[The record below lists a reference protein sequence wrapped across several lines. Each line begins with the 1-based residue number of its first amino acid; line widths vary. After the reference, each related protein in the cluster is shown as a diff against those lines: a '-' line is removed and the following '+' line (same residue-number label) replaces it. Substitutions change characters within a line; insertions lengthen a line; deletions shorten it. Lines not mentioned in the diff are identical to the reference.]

1 MAPAVGSAPLVAVSA
16 GDSPTSKTRAL
27 ARSALDLEG
36 DGRLLDLVE
45 LPADGLL
52 GRRSDPVVDAAV
64 ALASSAGILVL
75 ATPVYR
81 ATYSGALKAFLD
93 RFPTGALARTAV
105 VLCATAAAPIHYLA
119 LDTGGRALVAS
130 LGGWTV
136 PTVVYAT
143 GRDFEGATPGTDLLQ
158 LMGTALAEARMV
170 RALLQGLPGG
180 GDTNGGDAGGA
191 HTGGGA
197 R

>member
-1 MAPAVGSAPLVAVSA
+1 MASAVGSAPLVAVSA
-16 GDSPTSKTRAL
+16 GDSTTSKTRAL
-27 ARSALDLEG
+27 ARSALDIEG
-36 DGRLLDLVE
+36 AGRLLDLIE
-45 LPADGLL
+45 LPAEGLL
-52 GRRSDPVVDAAV
+52 GRRPDPVVDDAV

-93 RFPTGALARTAV
+93 RFPTDALVRTAV
-105 VLCATAAAPIHYLA
+105 VLCATAATPMHFLA

-143 GRDFEGATPGTDLLQ
+143 GHDFEDTTPGPVLLGV
-158 LMGTALAEARMV
+158 MGSALAEARLV
-170 RALLQGLPGG
+170 RAVLQAPGV
-180 GDTNGGDAGGA
+180 GGDAAEPG
-191 HTGGGA
+191 
-197 R
+197 

>member
-1 MAPAVGSAPLVAVSA
+1 MALSVALAPLVSVSA

-27 ARSALDLEG
+27 ARSALDIEG
-36 DGRLLDLVE
+36 SGRLLDLIE
-45 LPADGLL
+45 LPAEGLL
-52 GRRSDPVVDAAV
+52 GRRPDPAVDAAV

-93 RFPTGALARTAV
+93 RFPTDALARTAV
-105 VLCATAAAPIHYLA
+105 VLCATAAAPTHFLA

-143 GRDFEGATPGTDLLQ
+143 GRDFEDNTPGGALLDV
-158 LMGTALAEARMV
+158 MGSALAEARLA
-170 RALLQGLPGG
+170 RAFLQAA
-180 GDTNGGDAGGA
+180 GDDAGGVGA
-191 HTGGGA
+191 GG
-197 R
+197 